1 MRGKLGDKIRLNHI
15 LEAITEIERYLND
28 ADFNTFL
35 DNSMMR
41 FACIKQ
47 MEIVGEARNHISE
60 AVKNQFSE
68 IEWSQIV
75 GMRNV
80 FVHEYFGVDTR
91 LVWEIIKNDLPEFK
105 KKVNAIIESINYG
118 HIS

>member
-1 MRGKLGDKIRLNHI
+1 MRGKLGDRVRLMHI
-15 LEAITEIERYLND
+15 LDAISETEKYLIDVNF
-28 ADFNTFL
+28 ARFL

-47 MEIVGEARNHISE
+47 QEIIGEASNHISAE
-60 AVKNQFSE
+60 TKANFTS

-80 FVHEYFGVDTR
+80 FVHEYFGIDAS
-91 LVWEIIKNDLPEFK
+91 LVWEILKNDLPDLKNK
-105 KKVNAIIESINYG
+105 KGEIVKKIDQP
-118 HIS
+118 

>member
-1 MRGKLGDKIRLNHI
+1 MRGKFGDKVRLNHI
-15 LEAITEIERYLND
+15 LEAIIEIESYLND
-28 ADFNTFL
+28 ADFETFME
-35 DNSMMR
+35 NSMMR

-47 MEIVGEARNHISE
+47 MEIIGEASNHISE
-60 AVKNQFSE
+60 EVKNRFSD

-105 KKVNAIIESINYG
+105 SKVISMIETIN
-118 HIS
+118 

>member
-1 MRGKLGDKIRLNHI
+1 MRGKFGDKVRLHHI
-15 LEAITEIERYLND
+15 LEAIIEIESYLND
-28 ADFNTFL
+28 ADFETFME
-35 DNSMMR
+35 NSMMR

-47 MEIVGEARNHISE
+47 MEIIGEASNHISE
-60 AVKNQFSE
+60 EVKNRFSD

-91 LVWEIIKNDLPEFK
+91 LVWEII
-105 KKVNAIIESINYG
+105 
-118 HIS
+118 